1 MDFLTSAHALHEL
14 QLPSAGPAASKSAA
28 KRKSDASTGAD
39 DDDDYAPTSKPATKK
54 PRVSKAKAV
63 ADPHAQAKQLVQAI
77 ITNPNGFAVP
87 SDQAAMRAQFVLIAQ
102 YASALSAGEAAGAEG
117 TRIVKAMSEDELEA
131 AAAKLAKAALS
142 QIKKQMVVSARS
154 LLQRTRSPDDAALT
168 VYALHVVEA
177 ELQRWLCQVD
187 VPGRRT
193 RSRYVLTSL
202 KANAPT
208 DDLHAS
214 QPAIFQCFMQLPE
227 PPKYKAT
234 KITLEQLYDILDT
247 NYIETSIRYG
257 SLRITSPNIN
267 VKWNKE
273 SGEFSLSGTYGL

>member
-142 QIKKQMVVSARS
+142 QIKKQMVWKPSCKGGSAKWMY
-154 LLQRTRSPDDAALT
+154 QGVAPD
-168 VYALHVVEA
+168 
-177 ELQRWLCQVD
+177 
-187 VPGRRT
+187 
-193 RSRYVLTSL
+193 
-202 KANAPT
+202 
-208 DDLHAS
+208 
-214 QPAIFQCFMQLPE
+214 PAIFQCFMQLPE